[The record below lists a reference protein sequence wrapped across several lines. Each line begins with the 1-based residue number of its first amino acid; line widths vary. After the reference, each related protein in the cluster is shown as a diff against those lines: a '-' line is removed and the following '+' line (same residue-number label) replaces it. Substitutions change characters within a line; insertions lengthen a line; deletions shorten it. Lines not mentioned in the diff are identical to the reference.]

1 MSPYAMALS
10 PGFLTFVRKAT
21 GLTQKEFAESIGVS
35 HSTIGCYETGERRM
49 SEATW
54 SKIKTVHREIL
65 DNLDVPDTL
74 VTESELCIRP
84 EHIRRIRI
92 LAGLSQREFAE
103 SIGVCKSTIGN
114 VEVGRN
120 VSEDLRMKVKE
131 RFPIQYRQVM
141 FGGDSEG
148 QEGLGDEEAAAP
160 ETAEQDKEDKNCGAG
175 NSEVSVVIQSPE
187 GAEITPEEIIS
198 RVGKADAIYIRVD
211 HNAAYWV
218 RGEGTGKTA
227 LWP

>member
-1 MSPYAMALS
+1 MAE
-10 PGFLTFVRKAT
+10 G
-21 GLTQKEFAESIGVS
+21 
-35 HSTIGCYETGERRM
+35 
-49 SEATW
+49 TW
-54 SKIKTVHREIL
+54 SKIKTVHHEIL

-84 EHIRRIRI
+84 EHIRKIRI

-114 VEVGRN
+114 VEIGRN

-148 QEGLGDEEAAAP
+148 QAGRSDEEAAAP
-160 ETAEQDKEDKNCGAG
+160 ETAEQDKED
-175 NSEVSVVIQSPE
+175 NS
-187 GAEITPEEIIS
+187 S
-198 RVGKADAIYIRVD
+198 RVGGVQDF
-211 HNAAYWV
+211 
-218 RGEGTGKTA
+218 
-227 LWP
+227 L